1 MYPFFV
7 LPFYYNKLVIH
18 IVVYKPY
25 LSTKRY
31 LNVNTFKDSIK
42 LTIDRKMEK
51 EIQENTDEVES
62 SEDFFGLDFNI
73 DDVFDR
79 RLLEF
84 DWKF

>member
-1 MYPFFV
+1 
-7 LPFYYNKLVIH
+7 
-18 IVVYKPY
+18 